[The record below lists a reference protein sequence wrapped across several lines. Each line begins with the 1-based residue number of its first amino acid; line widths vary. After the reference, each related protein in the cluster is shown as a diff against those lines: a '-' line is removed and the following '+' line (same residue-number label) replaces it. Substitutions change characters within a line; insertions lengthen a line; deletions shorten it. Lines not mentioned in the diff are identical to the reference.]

1 MSLFGNLGANNKPAG
16 TGGIFGAAGSTPAST
31 QSSTPS
37 LFGTAPTGATGTG
50 ASGGLSGGL
59 FGGQQQQNNKPTLS
73 LFGNNANTGTSN
85 ATSQPATSAPSLF
98 GGASNATQQPAT
110 TAPSLFGGASAP
122 PSNSLFGSTANA
134 QPSANTQQ
142 SVFGG
147 NNQAL
152 GASTA
157 PAGQQEQN
165 ARPVYFD
172 NLIERNI
179 KRQGAEAGT
188 NTGMGAF
195 GELPTLQL
203 GLGDIQKKVRGLGQQ
218 YTPDSKAHYLLAAS
232 GVNTGAALRDLNLF
246 TNSAAAKAP
255 APIAANDPLYG
266 DLDTYVESLYQKEKK
281 DLFDEFM
288 EDSKRDFDRFI
299 EDNLQC
305 NWEQKRK
312 EIYEHFGIT
321 KKSDKTEASFEG
333 TTIDGARGAFG
344 RSSRRAPFGASAGA
358 SRMGSK
364 SVLGATGRQISRTSQ
379 FPDVAEK
386 APAGLQNV
394 SENRMLRDKQDKYSN
409 KVKELNIARIE
420 GRLYPLLHNLVEVE
434 AQPSAEDTSKLV
446 DAYKALANIVGES
459 PDFQTSSDPRAIKE
473 RQFAQDYLD
482 DAPNSRKAFDLRK
495 RIIDGSRRFLEKQF
509 LAQLETAILKNAKE
523 AALGGVPSVINKV
536 RAYVRLRAARKE
548 LGPDTSELQMINDD
562 YPWVLIFYLL
572 RAGLVNEA
580 AEYVADNERAI
591 KACDRNFPLFLA
603 SYARSTDR
611 RLPPELQT
619 RINNTYSQR
628 AQFAPENSVDPY
640 RMACFKI
647 IGRCELGR
655 RTLDGINQNME
666 DWVWLQFVLAR
677 EVNRVEETAS
687 EVFGLDDV
695 RNVIHEVGQRHF
707 VQGAEGAAGYGTYF
721 FLQILAGQFESAIAW
736 LYPNNYLSAVHFAIA
751 LNYYGL
757 LRVNDYSNSEDL
769 LSYTTSQKPQI
780 SFAHLVGYYTKDFRA
795 QSPTTAADYIAL
807 ICLNGDLGGEIG
819 QRQVAL
825 CHDGLRELVLETR
838 EFAQLLGDIRSD
850 GQRIPGSIEQRLK
863 IIRIADEKA
872 FLRYITISAAQI
884 ADDNG
889 RVTDAVLLY
898 HLAEEYDNV
907 ITICNKALSEAISV
921 ELGDAPLRLTPL
933 KPRDPTAAET
943 SASLSLTAVEDP
955 YTLTRNMRA
964 LYESNQLHAAKIK
977 QINRESC
984 TLLLGMA
991 EAKSLVAEGRWALAL
1006 DALNS
1011 LNCLPISAGG
1021 NMSLIRASA
1030 NAFSNLPPPV
1040 ARNIGN
1046 LLIWTITCCG
1056 QQREYLRSSP
1066 SGFEERGREKVAEDI
1081 LQVAKDTMV
1090 FAGLIQYKLQPRVF
1104 EVLTRVGGDVGAY

>member
-1 MSLFGNLGANNKPAG
+1 MELEASRPENTTETTTMSSLFGNIGGNKPAASG
-16 TGGIFGAAGSTPAST
+16 LFGAPVSTSVTT
-31 QSSTPS
+31 QASTPS
-37 LFGTAPTGATGTG
+37 PFGTAQPAAASNTG
-50 ASGGLSGGL
+50 ASSGGL
-59 FGGQQQQNNKPTLS
+59 FGGQQQQNKPS
-73 LFGNNANTGTSN
+73 L
-85 ATSQPATSAPSLF
+85 SLF
-98 GGASNATQQPAT
+98 GGATNATTQPT
-110 TAPSLFGGASAP
+110 STGGSLFGGGG
-122 PSNSLFGSTANA
+122 LFGSTTA
-134 QPSANTQQ
+134 QQQ
-142 SVFGG
+142 QQQQ
-147 NNQAL
+147 NQQ
-152 GASTA
+152 
-157 PAGQQEQN
+157 PAQQQQQQQQNQEQGGQ
-165 ARPVYFD
+165 ARPIYFD

-179 KRQGAEAGT
+179 KRQGADAGA
-188 NTGMGAF
+188 GMGAF

-232 GVNTGAALRDLNLF
+232 GVNTGAALRDLNIF

-255 APIAANDPLYG
+255 APPAANDPLYG

-288 EDSKRDFDRFI
+288 DDSKRDFDRFI

-321 KKSDKTEASFEG
+321 KKTDKAEASFEG
-333 TTIDGARGAFG
+333 STTDGARGAFG

-358 SRMGSK
+358 SKMGNR
-364 SVLGATGRQISRTSQ
+364 SVLGATGRQTARVSQ

-386 APAGLQNV
+386 TPAGLQNV
-394 SENRMLRDKQDKYSN
+394 TENRMLRDKQDKYSS
-409 KVKELNIARIE
+409 KVKELNISRIE
-420 GRLYPLLHNLVEVE
+420 GRLYPLLHNFADVES
-434 AQPSAEDTSKLV
+434 QPSVEDTTKLV
-446 DAYKALANIVGES
+446 DAYKAIADIVGES
-459 PDFQTSSDPRAIKE
+459 PDYQTSSDPRAIKE
-473 RQFAQDYLD
+473 RHYAQDYLD
-482 DAPNSRKAFDLRK
+482 EAANSRKAFDLRK

-523 AALGGVPSVINKV
+523 AALGGVPSVVNKV

-580 AEYVADNERAI
+580 AEYVVDNERAI

-695 RNVIHEVGQRHF
+695 RSVIHEVGQRHF
-707 VQGAEGAAGYGTYF
+707 VQGGEGAAGYGTYF

-769 LSYTTSQKPQI
+769 LSYTTSQRPQI

-807 ICLNGDLGGEIG
+807 MCLNGDLPGEIG

-825 CHDGLRELVLETR
+825 CHNGLRELVLETR

-863 IIRIADEKA
+863 IIRIADERA
-872 FLRYITISAAQI
+872 FLRFITISAAQI

-933 KPRDPTAAET
+933 KPRDPAAVET

-977 QINRESC
+977 QVNRESC

-1030 NAFSNLPPPV
+1030 NAFSNLPPTV

-1056 QQREYLRSSP
+1056 QQRDYLRTSA